1 MVRLLTRAGR
11 GGTAHCRQY
20 PANRALNRFCAG
32 HRLPSVGMTGNKTR
46 VAVVFGGRSSEHA
59 ISCVSAGSVLSYL
72 DPDRFDVV
80 PVGIT
85 NHGAWVL
92 GSGDPRELAIADRA
106 LPAVDPSRTALA
118 LPGDPTRG
126 GLVILDP
133 DRAGEVFSRVD
144 VVFPVLH
151 GPFGEDGTIQG
162 LLEMAGVPYVG
173 AGVLASAAGMD
184 KEFTKK
190 LLAADGLPVG
200 DLVVLRPATATL
212 TDQQRDRLGLPVFVK
227 PARAGSSVGI
237 TRVTG
242 WSGLDVAIA
251 VAREHD
257 PKVLVEA
264 AVPGREIEVG
274 VLEYPDGRVMASVP
288 AEIRLVG
295 AGGVRPEFYDFE
307 AKYLDDVC
315 EFDIPAKLDDDVA
328 ERLRELAIAAF
339 RALDGQGLARVDF
352 FVGPDGEPT
361 VNEVNTM
368 PGFTPISMYPR
379 AWAVTGVDYPTLLTT
394 LVETALARG
403 TGLR

>member
-1 MVRLLTRAGR
+1 MAGR
-11 GGTAHCRQY
+11 
-20 PANRALNRFCAG
+20 
-32 HRLPSVGMTGNKTR
+32 VR
-46 VAVVFGGRSSEHA
+46 VAVVFGGRSGEHA
-59 ISCVSAGSVLSYL
+59 ISCVSAGSVLANL
-72 DPDRFDVV
+72 DRERFDVV

-85 NHGAWVL
+85 RDGAWVV
-92 GSGDPRELAIADRA
+92 GADDPRELAIDDRA
-106 LPAVDPSRTALA
+106 LPSVDASRPALA

-126 GLVILDP
+126 GLLVLEP
-133 DRAGEVFSRVD
+133 GRAGEVFAGVD

-151 GPFGEDGTIQG
+151 GPYGEDGTIQG
-162 LLEMAGVPYVG
+162 LLELAGVPYVG

-200 DLVVLRPATATL
+200 DHVVLRPGTATL
-212 TDQQRDRLGLPVFVK
+212 TEAERERLGLPVFVK
-227 PARAGSSVGI
+227 PARAGSSLGI
-237 TRVTG
+237 TRVTAWG
-242 WSGLDVAIA
+242 DLDAA
-251 VAREHD
+251 VATARQHD

-264 AVPGREIEVG
+264 AIVGREIECA
-274 VLEYPDGRVMASVP
+274 VLERPDGTVVSSLP
-288 AEIRLVG
+288 AEIRIVG
-295 AGGVRPEFYDFE
+295 EAAFYDFD

-315 EFDIPAKLDDDVA
+315 EFDVPAKLDDDVA
-328 ERLRELAIAAF
+328 EQLRDMAVAAF

-352 FVGPDGEPT
+352 FVGPDAAIT

-379 AWAVTGVDYPTLLTT
+379 AWAVTGVDYPSLLTT